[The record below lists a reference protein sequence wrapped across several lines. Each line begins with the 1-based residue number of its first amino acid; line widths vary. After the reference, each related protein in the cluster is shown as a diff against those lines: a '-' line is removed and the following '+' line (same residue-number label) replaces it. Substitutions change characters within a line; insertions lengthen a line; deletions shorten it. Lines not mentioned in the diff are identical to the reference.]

1 LEKLGS
7 SIRTTRGHLIF
18 FLLICSGLYAAATLL
33 LPPYFPL
40 LEADSASYLNFASH
54 RTAIYPIFLRGMTQ
68 LGLSI
73 EQIVY
78 VQTFLFS
85 LALMTLLAALLRAG
99 VSRILVLFV
108 TIALAVNG
116 YFSSFHHTIMSESVF
131 YTVMAPT
138 VAFWID
144 YLRTG
149 RAVFLVIVGLGVGL
163 LIGIRPAGIVLVPM
177 LLVSVWLKWRKRD
190 VSAPFLAAALVLPLT
205 MGPLAERLLHRAE
218 HGDGRASV
226 VTASMLGKAAML
238 VREDTVFVGPN
249 HEVLNKLGKQLTATY
264 LPVHEFLAGLP
275 SLAAYPVVTAGYEA
289 TAQFSVFGRDLEA
302 AASQSGVSDDVLA
315 YELGKQSILANFPS
329 YLRLSMLNYVGQWS
343 IMALKV
349 PPIAE
354 AVNTYVASYPKV
366 PLDGVLGDVI
376 LRPTASARAYVVYP
390 AFLAAGIVT
399 IVASLALV
407 VFMVRPELGDEAR
420 GQYLML
426 AAFFAAT
433 CQSYTLLMSFIN
445 VPTPRYLMAVY
456 PQLVLVAVFLISA
469 FLYKSQSTRRNVPLT
484 GRSAP
489 IARLSADKA

>member
-1 LEKLGS
+1 L
-7 SIRTTRGHLIF
+7 F
-18 FLLICSGLYAAATLL
+18 ICSGLYAAATLL
-33 LPPYFPL
+33 LPSYFPL
-40 LEADSASYLNFASH
+40 LEADSAGYLNFIPQ

-68 LGLSI
+68 LGLSL
-73 EQIVY
+73 EQITY

-99 VSRILVLFV
+99 VSRVLVLFF
-108 TIALAVNG
+108 TIALAANG
-116 YFSSFHHTIMSESVF
+116 YFSSFHHTILSESIF
-131 YTVMAPT
+131 FTVMAPT

-149 RAVFLVIVGLGVGL
+149 RAVFLVMTGLGLGF
-163 LIGIRPAGIVLVPM
+163 LIGIRPVAIVLVPM
-177 LLVSVWLKWRKRD
+177 LIVSVWLKWHKRD
-190 VSAPFLAAALVLPLT
+190 VAGPLLVATLVLPLT
-205 MGPLAERLLHRAE
+205 VGPIAEQLLYRAE
-218 HGDGRASV
+218 HGDRRASV
-226 VTASMLGKAAML
+226 VPWSMLGKAAML
-238 VREDTVFVGPN
+238 VRVGTVFTGPH
-249 HEVLNKLGKQLTATY
+249 HEALNKLGKQLTATY

-289 TAQFSVFGRDLEA
+289 TAQFSVFGRDLEVVSA
-302 AASQSGVSDDVLA
+302 QSGVPGDVLA
-315 YELGKQSILANFPS
+315 YELGKQSILADFPS
-329 YLRLSMLNYVGQWS
+329 YLRLSMVHYIGQWS
-343 IMALKV
+343 IMAIKV

-390 AFLAAGIVT
+390 AFLAAGVVT
-399 IVASLALV
+399 IVAGLALV

-433 CQSYTLLMSFIN
+433 CQSYTLLISFIN
-445 VPTPRYLMAVY
+445 VATPRYLMAVY

-469 FLYKSQSTRRNVPLT
+469 FLYKSQSARRNVPFS